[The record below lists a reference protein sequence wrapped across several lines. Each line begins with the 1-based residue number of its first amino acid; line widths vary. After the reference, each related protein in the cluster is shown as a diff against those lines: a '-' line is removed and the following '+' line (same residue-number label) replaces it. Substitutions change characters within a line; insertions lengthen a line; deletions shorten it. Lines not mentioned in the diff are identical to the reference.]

1 MGQGRPAFLFRLDS
15 VVNVEECGEP
25 RKQELSTGEYA
36 LIGSSIFFFFKI

>member
-36 LIGSSIFFFFKI
+36 LIGSSIFFF